1 MKKIIL
7 SIALFAGL
15 LAFNSSCR
23 ESKKEG
29 PIEIEINENELH
41 QSTKEA
47 LDEMERNLE
56 EAGKEIEKAAEDVE
70 REIHD
75 ATH

>member
-1 MKKIIL
+1 ML
-7 SIALFAGL
+7 SITLFAGL
-15 LAFNSSCR
+15 IVFNSSCR
-23 ESKKEG
+23 EPKKEG

-41 QSTKEA
+41 ESTKEA
-47 LDEMERNLE
+47 LDEMERSLE
-56 EAGKEIEKAAEDVE
+56 EAGKNIEEAAEDVE